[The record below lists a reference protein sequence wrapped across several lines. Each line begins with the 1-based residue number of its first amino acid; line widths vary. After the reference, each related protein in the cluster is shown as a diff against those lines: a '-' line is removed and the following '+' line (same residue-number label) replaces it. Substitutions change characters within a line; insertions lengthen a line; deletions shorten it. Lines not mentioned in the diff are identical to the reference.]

1 MAKHRNTC
9 GVAAVVAVLLLLGSG
24 CVDKFQPDVVSAS
37 QRYLVVDGLINLR
50 GVTTVLLSRTR
61 SLSTPAAL
69 VEAKATVTIRDEA
82 GTSYPLTEQAP
93 GTYASAT
100 LTLDATRRYQL
111 RLRTAAGREYASD
124 LVAGKLTPPIDRLSW
139 APERNGVQLY
149 VDAHDAT
156 NNTRYYRWTYQETWQ
171 FKTPYYS
178 EYELVNGA
186 VVFRTANIQQC
197 WRSESST
204 DIVLGSTARLSQDIV
219 SKYPL
224 LLRPGNS
231 DRFGLKYSLLV
242 QQYAQSAEEYA
253 YWEKLK
259 KNTESL
265 GTLFDPLPTQL
276 TGNVHGLTDASELV
290 VGYVGAST
298 MAERRLFIDHTEF
311 PAGTRFL
318 TGYENQCQEPDT
330 VRLPNPGGPNT
341 LAIGFTREYTPL
353 HQAFYPSPPY
363 PPYLANT
370 LMGYTRAMTLC
381 ADCRLRGTNVKPSF
395 WP

>member
-1 MAKHRNTC
+1 MPKPRNSR
-9 GVAAVVAVLLLLGSG
+9 GAASLLATLLLLVSG
-24 CVDKFQPDVVSAS
+24 CVDRFQPDVVSTS

-50 GVTTVLLSRTR
+50 GVTTVQLARTR
-61 SLSTPAAL
+61 SLSTPAPLA
-69 VEAKATVTIRDEA
+69 EAKATVTIRDEA

-93 GTYASAT
+93 GTYASAA
-100 LTLDATRRYQL
+100 LTLDASRRYQL

-124 LVAGKLTPPIDRLSW
+124 LVAGKLTPPIDQLSW
-139 APERNGVQLY
+139 ALERNGVQLY

-171 FKTPYYS
+171 FQTPYYS
-178 EYELVNGA
+178 EFVYANNA
-186 VVFRTANIQQC
+186 VLRRTDNIQTCWRTAG
-197 WRSESST
+197 ST
-204 DIVLGSTARLSQDIV
+204 DIALGSTIRLSQDVV

-231 DRFGLKYSLLV
+231 DRFRIKYSLLV

-290 VGYVGAST
+290 VGYVGASS
-298 MAERRLFIDHTEF
+298 MSEKRFFIDRSEF
-311 PAGTRFL
+311 PAGTNFL
-318 TGYENQCQEPDT
+318 TGYEKQCETPDT
-330 VRLPNPGGPNT
+330 VYLPTHYTPVRPFS
-341 LAIGFTREYTPL
+341 LAMGFTQEYIPL
-353 HQAFYPSPPY
+353 HES
-363 PPYLANT
+363 LDSKGV
-370 LMGYTRAMTLC
+370 LEGYTRSLGLC